1 MLDETDRILSPS
13 RPIIHYRA
21 SDQAVSETEPPNQH
35 PTTVKSSAIT
45 MFAPAARV
53 LRAVRLQTS
62 ANGSSYPNNPIASLI
77 AHVIA
82 GLKRLDTS
90 LDPSKTIHRLRNFQ
104 FTIYNTALW
113 IALIVL
119 ACGNLYIMDSRALKV
134 LIPVAYTLAVLI
146 PATSQFFFPATPVLM
161 WVMTFFCARYIPSS
175 WRPGIHVVL
184 LPTLESVL
192 YGANI
197 SDLLTRFTHPIL
209 DILAWVPYG
218 IGHFAIPGIL
228 ALVLWAFGPKGSPQ
242 FFGKAFGFMNLTG
255 VLCQLFFP
263 CAAPCE
269 PYISHHNM
277 LDVLTLRTGY
287 EIIHGLVPANYSM
300 PGSPGGLMRIDR
312 IFGTAGYTNTF
323 GSAPLVFG
331 AFPSLHSGCATIE
344 ALFLTHFFPKYRYGY
359 WGYVGVLYWSTM
371 YLTHHYLI
379 DVVGGGCLALAS
391 FFYFMPKEFKD
402 MEAGIQWDALDRVG
416 GSSANPEAY
425 QQLEA
430 EDDEP
435 DLDEEIRKLDNR
447 ATLDAIDPVDSLP
460 DSSRVKP

>member
-1 MLDETDRILSPS
+1 MLDETDRTLSPT
-13 RPIIHYRA
+13 RPAIHYHT
-21 SDQAVSETEPPNQH
+21 SDQSAGTAEPSDQLSN
-35 PTTVKSSAIT
+35 TVKFNGKT

-53 LRAVRLQTS
+53 LRAVRSSTPT
-62 ANGSSYPNNPIASLI
+62 NGSSNPNNPIASLI

-90 LDPSKTIHRLRNFQ
+90 LDPNKTISRLRNFH

-113 IALIVL
+113 IALVVL
-119 ACGNLYIMDSRALKV
+119 ACGNLYIMDSRVLKV
-134 LIPVAYTLAVLI
+134 LIPVAYTMAVLI

-269 PYISHHNM
+269 PFIP
-277 LDVLTLRTGY
+277 R
-287 EIIHGLVPANYSM
+287 
-300 PGSPGGLMRIDR
+300 R
-312 IFGTAGYTNTF
+312 
-323 GSAPLVFG
+323 
-331 AFPSLHSGCATIE
+331 
-344 ALFLTHFFPKYRYGY
+344 
-359 WGYVGVLYWSTM
+359 
-371 YLTHHYLI
+371 
-379 DVVGGGCLALAS
+379 
-391 FFYFMPKEFKD
+391 
-402 MEAGIQWDALDRVG
+402 
-416 GSSANPEAY
+416 
-425 QQLEA
+425 
-430 EDDEP
+430 
-435 DLDEEIRKLDNR
+435 
-447 ATLDAIDPVDSLP
+447 
-460 DSSRVKP
+460 

>member
-1 MLDETDRILSPS
+1 MLDETDRTLSPS
-13 RPIIHYRA
+13 RPNIPYYT
-21 SDQAVSETEPPNQH
+21 SNQH
-35 PTTVKSSAIT
+35 IGTTETCNRSSTSNNSYDET
-45 MFAPAARV
+45 MFAPIARAI
-53 LRAVRLQTS
+53 RAFRLPNSTNGS
-62 ANGSSYPNNPIASLI
+62 ANTNNPITSLI

-90 LDPSKTIHRLRNFQ
+90 LDPNKTINRLRNFD

-113 IALIVL
+113 IALVVL
-119 ACGNLYIMDSRALKV
+119 ACGNLYIMDSRPLKV
-134 LIPVAYTLAVLI
+134 LIPVAYTTAVLI

-228 ALVLWAFGPKGSPQ
+228 ALVLWAFGPRGSPQ

-269 PYISHHNM
+269 
-277 LDVLTLRTGY
+277 L
-287 EIIHGLVPANYSM
+287 
-300 PGSPGGLMRIDR
+300 
-312 IFGTAGYTNTF
+312 
-323 GSAPLVFG
+323 
-331 AFPSLHSGCATIE
+331 
-344 ALFLTHFFPKYRYGY
+344 
-359 WGYVGVLYWSTM
+359 
-371 YLTHHYLI
+371 
-379 DVVGGGCLALAS
+379 
-391 FFYFMPKEFKD
+391 
-402 MEAGIQWDALDRVG
+402 
-416 GSSANPEAY
+416 
-425 QQLEA
+425 
-430 EDDEP
+430 
-435 DLDEEIRKLDNR
+435 
-447 ATLDAIDPVDSLP
+447 
-460 DSSRVKP
+460 